1 MRINEVEKVGTVRI
15 GNYIL
20 NVYGDLN
27 EPLFMAREIAE
38 ILDYHPLNY
47 SHVVD
52 VCEDD
57 EKLLVVIE
65 LAGQRRKVLCVDE
78 IGLYNILEQSRKP
91 VARKWR
97 KVINEQIRSMRLAK
111 RLNITQQF
119 DEWNEAMDDIYFD
132 EETGRMMRSVT
143 IAGGDVEQVPFVPE
157 S

>member
-1 MRINEVEKVGTVRI
+1 MRFNEVEKVGTVRI

-65 LAGQRRKVLCVDE
+65 LAGQRRQVLCVDE

-91 VARKWR
+91 IARKWR
-97 KVINEQIRSMRLAK
+97 RVINEQIRSMRLAK

-119 DEWNEAMDDIYFD
+119 DEWNDEMDDIYFD
-132 EETGRMMRSVT
+132 EGTGRMMRSVT
-143 IAGGDVEQVPFVPE
+143 VQGGDVIQVPADV
-157 S
+157 

>member
-1 MRINEVEKVGTVRI
+1 MGFNEVERVGNVRI

-20 NVYGDLN
+20 DVYGDLN
-27 EPLFMAREIAE
+27 DPLFILSDIAE
-38 ILDYHPLNY
+38 VFDYSSRNANKLAFL
-47 SHVVD
+47 
-52 VCEDD
+52 CEDD
-57 EKLLVVIE
+57 EKLRVI
-65 LAGQRRKVLCVDE
+65 LLRAGQRRHVLCVTE
-78 IGLYNILEQSRKP
+78 IGLYNILEQSRMP

-143 IAGGDVEQVPFVPE
+143 VQGGDVIQVPADL
-157 S
+157 